1 VQEVLGD
8 GLAGVVEEGVGVGS
22 EEVLDVV
29 DHGATSSM
37 PKHMPVQPIQK
48 DFLQ

>member
-29 DHGATSSM
+29 DHGLSSS
-37 PKHMPVQPIQK
+37 KEKKRGVQNICSGRP
-48 DFLQ
+48 